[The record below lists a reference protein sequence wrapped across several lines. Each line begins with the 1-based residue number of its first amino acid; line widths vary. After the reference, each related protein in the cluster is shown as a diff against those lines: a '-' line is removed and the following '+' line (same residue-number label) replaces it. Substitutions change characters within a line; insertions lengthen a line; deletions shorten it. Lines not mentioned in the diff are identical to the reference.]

1 MGKWACARGWGAI
14 MRDQLRLTDLLAALS
29 VATDLG
35 MGQPPDKAIRSC
47 LLATGLARALDL
59 PDREVRDVYLTSLL
73 RHLGCT
79 ATAAIEARLYGGDE
93 LTSRSAAEP
102 ADFGDAR
109 EMLALTL
116 GTGRGTGLH
125 RPGLLTRAVL
135 GNIQQGRE
143 IFQSICEAASL
154 LAGRLGL
161 GQEVRDCLYQ
171 QFERW
176 DGKGVPQGLAKEE
189 IALPARIGEVANQ
202 ALLFHLKGGPEAAMA
217 MVERRAGGWFDPSV
231 VDVFERHGSALL
243 HELDAVDP
251 WEAVLQAEPSP
262 VRYITPGELD
272 QVARVFADMVDLK
285 ATCTLGHS
293 AGVAELAEGAA
304 RSLGLAEREAEDLRR
319 AALLHDL
326 GRVGVSSGIWD
337 RPGPVTRTERE
348 RIRLHPYHT
357 ERILACS
364 RVLAPLGRIAG
375 LHHERLDGSGY
386 HHGLSAAGIPV
397 SARILAVADTFQ
409 AATQDRPH
417 RPARSPARAADLLAE
432 EAAAGRLDPDCV
444 RAVVEAAGQA
454 PPPVRSHLPAGL
466 TGREADVLRLLAR
479 GLTNKEIAGRLVIS
493 RRTAEHH
500 VQHIY
505 GKIGNSTRAAAALFA
520 MEHDL
525 LRV

>member
-1 MGKWACARGWGAI
+1 MDIAYDCGVT
-14 MRDQLRLTDLLAALS
+14 MRDQLRLMDLLAALP

-35 MGQPPDKAIRSC
+35 MGRPPETAIRSC

-59 PDREVRDVYLTSLL
+59 PDGQVRGVHLASLL

-79 ATAAIEARLYGGDE
+79 ATAAVEARLYGGDE
-93 LTSRSAAEP
+93 LASRSAAEP
-102 ADFGDAR
+102 ADFGDVR
-109 EMLALTL
+109 EALALTL
-116 GTGRGTGLH
+116 GTGRGAGVH
-125 RPGLLTRAVL
+125 RPRLLTRAVV
-135 GNIQQGRE
+135 GNLRHGKE

-161 GQEVRDCLYQ
+161 DQEVRDCLYQ

-176 DGKGVPQGLAKEE
+176 DGKGLPQGLAKDE
-189 IALPARIGEVANQ
+189 IVLPARISEVANQ
-202 ALLFHLKGGPEAAMA
+202 ALLFHRKGGPEAAMA
-217 MVERRAGGWFDPSV
+217 MLERRAGGWFDPSV
-231 VDVFERHGSALL
+231 VDVFERRGSALL
-243 HELDAVDP
+243 REIDAVDP
-251 WEAVLQAEPSP
+251 WEAVLQAEPPP
-262 VRYITPGELD
+262 VRYISGGELD
-272 QVARVFADMVDLK
+272 QVARGFADMVDLK
-285 ATCTLGHS
+285 ATYLLGHS

-304 RSLGLAEREAEDLRR
+304 RSLGLAEREVEDLRR

-326 GRVGVSSGIWD
+326 GRVGVPSGIWD
-337 RPGPVTRTERE
+337 KPGPVTRTERE
-348 RIRLHPYHT
+348 QIRLHPYHT

-364 RVLAPLGRIAG
+364 HVLESLGRIAG

-397 SARILAVADTFQ
+397 TARILAAADTFQ

-454 PPPVRSHLPAGL
+454 PSQVRPSRPAGL
-466 TGREADVLRLLAR
+466 TDREVDVLRLLAR
-479 GLTNKEIAGRLVIS
+479 GLSNKEIASGLVIS

-525 LRV
+525 LRG